1 MGTRRRLRRMK
12 RNIPLHVM
20 MIPGIII
27 VLIYC
32 YIPMVGNIIAFQDFT
47 PLMGFA
53 KADWVGLDNFQY
65 MMELPSFYQVVWNT
79 VFISIMKIVSGLVA
93 PITVALMLN
102 EVRKSVLKRY
112 VQTVIYMPHFF
123 SWVILGGIVV
133 DILSPS
139 EGIINQIIKAVGF
152 QPISFLSDNT
162 WFPYVMVITNEWKE
176 VGFSTIIYL
185 AALTSIDPTQYE
197 AAVIDG
203 AGRWKQTWHVTLP
216 GIRPTIILLAC
227 LSLGNV
233 LNGGFDQVFNMY
245 SPVVYE
251 SGDILDTLVYRIGL
265 VDNNYSVATAVGL
278 VKSVVS
284 LVLIGAGYWL
294 AYRFAKYRIF

>member
-1 MGTRRRLRRMK
+1 MGTRLRFRRMK

-32 YIPMVGNIIAFQDFT
+32 YIPMIGNVIAFQDFT

-53 KADWVGLDNFQY
+53 KAEWVGLDNFQY

-102 EVRKSVLKRY
+102 EVRKSFIKRY

-139 EGIINQIIKAVGF
+139 EGLINQIIKAVGF

>member
-1 MGTRRRLRRMK
+1 MK

-20 MIPGIII
+20 LIPGVII

-32 YIPMVGNIIAFQDFT
+32 YIPMAGNIIAFQDFT
-47 PLMGFA
+47 PLMGYA

-65 MMELPSFYQVVWNT
+65 MSDLPSFYQVIWNT
-79 VFISIMKIVSGLVA
+79 VFISLMKIVSGLVA

-102 EVRKSVLKRY
+102 EVRLSLFKRY
-112 VQTVIYMPHFF
+112 VQTIIYMPHFF

-139 EGIINQIIKAVGF
+139 EGIVNQIIKALGI
-152 QPISFLSDNT
+152 QPISFLSDNK
-162 WFPYVMVITNEWKE
+162 WFPFVMVITNEWKE

-233 LNGGFDQVFNMY
+233 LNGGFDQVFNLY

>member
-1 MGTRRRLRRMK
+1 MK
-12 RNIPLHVM
+12 RNIPLHLM
-20 MIPGIII
+20 LIPGVII

-32 YIPMVGNIIAFQDFT
+32 YIPMAGNIIAFQDFT
-47 PLMGFA
+47 PLMGYA
-53 KADWVGLDNFQY
+53 KAEWVGLDNFQY
-65 MMELPSFYQVVWNT
+65 MMDLPSFYQVVWNT
-79 VFISIMKIVSGLVA
+79 IFISIMKIVSGLVA
-93 PITVALMLN
+93 PITIALMLN
-102 EVRKSVLKRY
+102 EVRKSVFKRY
-112 VQTVIYMPHFF
+112 VQTIIYMPHFF

-139 EGIINQIIKAVGF
+139 EGIVNQIIKAFGF
-152 QPISFLSDNT
+152 QPVSFLSDNK
-162 WFPYVMVITNEWKE
+162 WFPYVMVLSNEWKE

-197 AAVIDG
+197 AAIIDG
-203 AGRWKQTWHVTLP
+203 ANRWKQTWHVTLP

-233 LNGGFDQVFNMY
+233 LNGGFDQVFNLY
-245 SPVVYE
+245 SPVVYQ

-284 LVLIGAGYWL
+284 LVLISAGYWL

>member
-1 MGTRRRLRRMK
+1 MGGRLSRMK
-12 RNIPLHVM
+12 RNIPLHLM
-20 MIPGIII
+20 LIPGVII

-32 YIPMVGNIIAFQDFT
+32 YIPMAGNIIAFQDFT
-47 PLMGFA
+47 PLMGYA
-53 KADWVGLDNFQY
+53 KAEWVGLDNFQY
-65 MMELPSFYQVVWNT
+65 MMDLPSFYQVVWNT
-79 VFISIMKIVSGLVA
+79 IFISIMKIVSGLVA
-93 PITVALMLN
+93 PITIALMLN
-102 EVRKSVLKRY
+102 EVRKSVFKRY
-112 VQTVIYMPHFF
+112 VQTIIYMPHFF

-139 EGIINQIIKAVGF
+139 EGIVNQIIKAFGF
-152 QPISFLSDNT
+152 QPVSFLSDNK
-162 WFPYVMVITNEWKE
+162 WFPYVMVLSNEWKE

-197 AAVIDG
+197 AAIIDG
-203 AGRWKQTWHVTLP
+203 ANRWKQTWHVTLP

-233 LNGGFDQVFNMY
+233 LNGGFDQVFNLY
-245 SPVVYE
+245 SPVVYQ

-284 LVLIGAGYWL
+284 LVLISAGYWL

>member
-139 EGIINQIIKAVGF
+139 EGIINQIIKAVGL
-152 QPISFLSDNT
+152 QPISFLSDNK

>member
-1 MGTRRRLRRMK
+1 MGGRLSRMK

-20 MIPGIII
+20 LIPGVII

-32 YIPMVGNIIAFQDFT
+32 YIPMAGNIIAFQDFT
-47 PLMGFA
+47 PLMGYA

-65 MMELPSFYQVVWNT
+65 MSDLPSFYQVIWNT
-79 VFISIMKIVSGLVA
+79 VFISLMKIVSGLVA

-102 EVRKSVLKRY
+102 EVRLSLFKRY
-112 VQTVIYMPHFF
+112 VQTIIYMPHFF

-139 EGIINQIIKAVGF
+139 EGIVNQIIKALGI
-152 QPISFLSDNT
+152 QPISFLSDNK
-162 WFPYVMVITNEWKE
+162 WFPFVMVITNEWKE

-233 LNGGFDQVFNMY
+233 LNGGFDQVFNLY

>member
-1 MGTRRRLRRMK
+1 MGTRRRFRRMK

-32 YIPMVGNIIAFQDFT
+32 YIPMIGNVIAFQDFT

-53 KADWVGLDNFQY
+53 KAEWVGLDNFQY

-102 EVRKSVLKRY
+102 EVRKSFIKRY

-139 EGIINQIIKAVGF
+139 EGLINQIIKAVGF

-284 LVLIGAGYWL
+284 LVLIGAGYGL